1 MAQAD
6 YIEASHKK
14 KKKKT
19 LSKIKEDEKQEY

>member
-6 YIEASHKK
+6 YIEASHK